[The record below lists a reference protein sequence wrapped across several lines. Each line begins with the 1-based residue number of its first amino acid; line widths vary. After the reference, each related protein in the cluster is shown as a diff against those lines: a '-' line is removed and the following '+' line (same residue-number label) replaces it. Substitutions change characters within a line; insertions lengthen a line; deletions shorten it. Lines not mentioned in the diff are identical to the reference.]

1 MYVAPQLV
9 YSDPSVLSLLPNDVV
24 GPCVT
29 TTLHKNGV
37 LLVHMWDQLSD
48 LKNKFRTKRRPEKL
62 GNLSG
67 KKLGEWTVINS
78 LRYSCLVWYT
88 K

>member
-1 MYVAPQLV
+1 MLPLNWCTQTRQSFLF
-9 YSDPSVLSLLPNDVV
+9 LPNDVV

-62 GNLSG
+62 GNLGG
-67 KKLGEWTVINS
+67 KNWVNGQ
-78 LRYSCLVWYT
+78 
-88 K
+88 